1 MGNPLLILYG
11 SQTGNAQD
19 VAERIGR
26 EARLRLY
33 SPRVVAMD
41 SYVVTNLPSEPLV
54 VFVTATAGQGEP
66 PDNMRRTWRFLLR
79 KSLPPDSLAGL
90 RFGVFGLGDSGYP
103 QYNVM
108 AKKLDRRL
116 AGLGATCLL
125 ERGLGDDQH
134 PSGYEAALDPWLA
147 RLWPALRAVSP
158 LPAGVPEPVV
168 TEAALLE
175 LGPPKYT
182 VTLLPRGGAA
192 EAAAR
197 RALAAR
203 LAAEQPQVR
212 GLAAVVLARGC
223 STADSGNG
231 SAANGS
237 SSPAAAAAA
246 APQQQEP
253 VVQGDGIADGGGGGG
268 LAAHCRLAEAAAA
281 ATDFRRLLQAA
292 AGAAPPEAG
301 GGEGGGAEAAAAGT
315 ASYGP
320 WRPYLARLVAN
331 RRITAPDHFQD
342 TRHVELDLE
351 RSGLSYEPGDIVSIL
366 PMPSEAVVD
375 AFLARLGLDGE
386 RWAHV
391 ELASEAAGPE
401 GQQGLGGVADAAP
414 GGRSPGVH
422 GFTARVR
429 SIVAGCL
436 DIGGGSPRRYLF
448 QVLMQC
454 AAAEHERER
463 LAYFATADGRDDL
476 YRYNQREGRTLL
488 EVLQDFRSARP
499 CLARLL
505 EAAPHL
511 RPRQFS
517 AASSPRLRGPAAV
530 QLLVALVSYTTP
542 YKRPRR
548 GLCSAYLAGLDPEGE
563 GKEEGEEE
571 GTTEE
576 VSLVRVAVWTEAG
589 ALRMPRSLRTP
600 LILVGPG
607 TGVAPFRSFL
617 EERYALA
624 QQAAAAAA
632 AAATTA
638 PGEAAPLSPPPL
650 PPAPCFLFFG
660 CRSPTA
666 DFYYA
671 SQWEEY
677 QRVGVLDRQRGLI
690 TAFSRQHV
698 AAQGSGLQEG
708 QPPPPPS
715 PSQAQELAAAA
726 PAGTATAVATKTATS
741 KVYVTQR
748 IREHGELLWRLLN
761 GLPPPPP
768 SSTAADA
775 ASPTSTADS
784 AGGAAATRSPAA
796 PGAVAGDAGAMEP
809 AVVYVSGSA
818 QKMPAGVAAAF
829 ADVAAAHGGLD
840 KEAAAAWVRQLEL
853 KGRYFVEAWS

>member
-1 MGNPLLILYG
+1 MSNPVLILYG

-26 EARLRLY
+26 EARLRLF

-41 SYVVTNLPSEPLV
+41 SYDVTCLPAEALV
-54 VFVTATAGQGEP
+54 VFVTATTGQGEP
-66 PDNMRRTWRFLLR
+66 PDNMRRFWRFLLR

-116 AGLGATCLL
+116 EGLGATPLL

-134 PSGYEAALDPWLA
+134 PSGYEAALDPWLT
-147 RLWPALRAVSP
+147 RLWPALRAACP

-168 TEAALLE
+168 SEDALLE
-175 LGPPKYT
+175 LGPPKFR
-182 VTLLPRGGAA
+182 VTLLPRGGGA

-212 GLAAVVLARGC
+212 GLAAVVLSRGGG
-223 STADSGNG
+223 SSSNG
-231 SAANGS
+231 SSTSDAASAAAANGDGGAQPPLPQQA
-237 SSPAAAAAA
+237 PAAAS
-246 APQQQEP
+246 APSS
-253 VVQGDGIADGGGGGG
+253 DGGGGG

-292 AGAAPPEAG
+292 AGAVAPDAG
-301 GGEGGGAEAAAAGT
+301 EPAQPSNGTAAGSGNVAA

-320 WRPYLARLVAN
+320 WRPYLARLVRN
-331 RRITAPDHFQD
+331 QRITAPDHFQD

-351 RSGLSYEPGDIVSIL
+351 GSGLSYEPGDIISIL

-386 RWAHV
+386 QWASV
-391 ELASEAAGPE
+391 ELAAEGGGEDGSAAGPPQQQQQQEEE
-401 GQQGLGGVADAAP
+401 GEEGTARRP
-414 GGRSPGVH
+414 GA
-422 GFTARVR
+422 FTARVR
-429 SIVAGCL
+429 SLVTGCL

-448 QVLMQC
+448 QVLLQS
-454 AAAEHERER
+454 ATAEHERER
-463 LAYFATADGRDDL
+463 LSYFATADGRDDL

-488 EVLQDFRSARP
+488 EVLQDFRSAAP
-499 CLARLL
+499 PLARLL

-517 AASSPRLRGPAAV
+517 AASSPRLRGPAAA
-530 QLLVALVSYTTP
+530 QLLVALVAYVTP

-548 GLCSAYLAGLDPEGE
+548 GLCSAYLAGLDPEAQGGQE
-563 GKEEGEEE
+563 
-571 GTTEE
+571 
-576 VSLVRVAVWTEAG
+576 VRVAVWTERG
-589 ALRMPRSLRTP
+589 SLRMPRSLQAP

-617 EERYALA
+617 EERCALA
-624 QQAAAAAA
+624 QQAHAAG
-632 AAATTA
+632 T
-638 PGEAAPLSPPPL
+638 P
-650 PPAPCFLFFG
+650 PPAPCYLFFG
-660 CRSPTA
+660 CRSAAA
-666 DFYYA
+666 DYYYRA
-671 SQWEEY
+671 QWEEY
-677 QRVGVLDRQRGLI
+677 RALGVLDREQGLI
-690 TAFSRQHV
+690 TAFSRQPV
-698 AAQGSGLQEG
+698 EPAQQAQQAQRAQGEPEG
-708 QPPPPPS
+708 EPA
-715 PSQAQELAAAA
+715 QAQGQAQQGPAAAA
-726 PAGTATAVATKTATS
+726 AAATS

-748 IREHGELLWRLLN
+748 IREHGALLWRLLN
-761 GLPPPPP
+761 GLPAPPPD
-768 SSTAADA
+768 AA
-775 ASPTSTADS
+775 ASPAAVAASTAVHS
-784 AGGAAATRSPAA
+784 AASGAGGPTAEAAALPAA
-796 PGAVAGDAGAMEP
+796 LEP

-829 ADVAAAHGGLD
+829 ADVAAAHGGLG